1 MQIYTYVSTLLK
13 TISCR
18 IKKKVL
24 TTCTSD
30 NSINTHKQMIKEL
43 IVVGSKQQVLTE
55 VTGITAVLGTF
66 ELKTTNNK
74 MSQEKEYA
82 Y

>member
-1 MQIYTYVSTLLK
+1 M
-13 TISCR
+13 
-18 IKKKVL
+18 IKK
-24 TTCTSD
+24 
-30 NSINTHKQMIKEL
+30 L

-66 ELKTTNNK
+66 ELKTTNKK